1 MPVATTNT
9 PKSTPKP
16 VWAAVFVGLSTIIM
30 TLDNTIVN
38 VALSSIA
45 NYFNAPL
52 SSAQWVIN
60 AYTLAFASLVGLERE
75 YPTSMR
81 VTPRL
86 SQHGKSKMRVLKDA
100 CSPRLLQSLKGESVN
115 TIFDGISLNPAQ
127 ERSAFR
133 VLRENSL
140 YYDQRHPSRG
150 TKPHVF
156 RPPPA
161 TVLPLPPP
169 PPRKPSKLRASAP

>member
-1 MPVATTNT
+1 M
-9 PKSTPKP
+9 
-16 VWAAVFVGLSTIIM
+16 GL
-30 TLDNTIVN
+30 
-38 VALSSIA
+38 ALGNNPNPGFGIGAGSM
-45 NYFNAPL
+45 L
-52 SSAQWVIN
+52 
-60 AYTLAFASLVGLERE
+60 GLERE
-75 YPTSMR
+75 YPKSMR

-150 TKPHVF
+150 TKRYVCGARTDIGAPI
-156 RPPPA
+156 RP
-161 TVLPLPPP
+161 
-169 PPRKPSKLRASAP
+169 LRATMRRYCATGSRIQYIEVNDPNHVSTAFYNIPAAAQWLFQMSNGGKMRNDCRRIPR